1 MATTIKAMSTLDT
14 RPSTPIEVPELF
26 ARIANYLDR
35 HTLVQMIQVCRKF
48 HQVCIP
54 LLWHTV
60 YLQEPDEDDDE
71 DVPDCPWEGDK
82 GFRMGFLRHGRWIE
96 HLHLIGLMI
105 QDGDLELI
113 AENCTRLKSLD
124 LTGTNVTAETLQVL
138 IHSDPYKTDPE
149 STKKRKHGEDAGED
163 GDNEESEDDI
173 DDDLNSRM
181 AKYRRKSITE
191 TETEQEPDSQ
201 YESVGLDPSSSD
213 QGGDDENAT
222 GPIARPSH
230 GSSSSSS
237 SRAYDRIPVHRLS
250 GTTRAAKFKG
260 TPTRFPFQ
268 LEVFVL
274 NKCRQLTGNKA
285 LKVLQRLGPQ
295 LQRLSLDH
303 VVDLDDSSLIEIM
316 PHCPNLKFLS
326 LRGCDVTDRFLVQ
339 LAENTTKNAGKGAI
353 EELKLDMA
361 QVTGTGLVTLAKG
374 CKSHLTALS
383 SRDNLGMTDE
393 VLYAFIQESAIHTRE
408 SASKLKLRTCINNS
422 VLTKINL
429 SQSADITETALR
441 TLFRHAT
448 ELQEILLDG
457 TKVQDGSLIVLAEN
471 YVRRLKRLGLG
482 VPTSWAQHEQAMAS
496 TSPSSSSSSL
506 SKDALVR
513 DISATFVP
521 GGLQLLSLS
530 GCDHITNRG
539 LRALGRACV
548 GLHSLSITNCA
559 KLSLEL
565 FAGPWT
571 SYALRVLHMQDMA
584 LMADDA
590 SEAKEEENER
600 ARFPLQLEPLPP
612 QDGPLAKPAD
622 PIAWPVTKTHVQLQ
636 FEAFG
641 FGAPGSGSS
650 SSRRKK
656 TQKKKPNS
664 SDQRA
669 VLRAFYGVLGRCRN
683 LEDLDMCNMG
693 FRIRVRD
700 GLDLVLPA
708 LQQNLTEW
716 HLTCHW
722 PQMVLPDAELAWFGK
737 HFGSGL
743 DFYQQGGDQGQG
755 TQVSKL
761 KMLSVSDLALEG
773 GDADVYEWF
782 MEQLPGFNME
792 YHN

>member
-1 MATTIKAMSTLDT
+1 MATKIKAMSTLDT

-26 ARIANYLDR
+26 ARIADHLDR

-60 YLQEPDEDDDE
+60 HLQEPDEDDEE

-96 HLHLIGLMI
+96 HLHLVGLLI

-149 STKKRKHGEDAGED
+149 SAKKRKRGEDTGGD

-181 AKYRRKSITE
+181 DKYRRKSITE

-213 QGGDDENAT
+213 QGGDDENAS
-222 GPIARPSH
+222 GPVVRP
-230 GSSSSSS
+230 SSSS

-260 TPTRFPFQ
+260 TSTRFPFQ
-268 LEVFVL
+268 LEIFVL
-274 NKCRQLTGNKA
+274 NKCSQLTGNKA
-285 LKVLQRLGPQ
+285 LRVLQRLGPQ

-303 VVDLDDSSLIEIM
+303 VVDLDDQSLIEMM

-339 LAENTTKNAGKGAI
+339 LAENTTDNTGKGAI

-361 QVTGTGLVTLAKG
+361 QITGTGLVTLAKG
-374 CKSHLTALS
+374 CKSHLAALS

-393 VLYAFIQESAIHTRE
+393 VLYAFIQESNVHTRE
-408 SASKLKLRTCINNS
+408 SATKLKLRTFMNNS

-429 SQSADITETALR
+429 SQSADITDTALQA
-441 TLFRHAT
+441 LFRHAT

-457 TKVQDGSLIVLAEN
+457 TKVQDESLIVLAEN
-471 YVRRLKRLGLG
+471 YVHRLKRLGLG
-482 VPTSWAQHEQAMAS
+482 VPTSWAQHEQAMVL
-496 TSPSSSSSSL
+496 SSSLSSSSL

-513 DISATFVP
+513 DISAHFVP
-521 GGLQLLSLS
+521 GGLHLLSLS

-548 GLHSLSITNCA
+548 GLRSLSISNCPN
-559 KLSLEL
+559 LSLEL
-565 FAGPWT
+565 FSGPWT
-571 SYALRVLHMQDMA
+571 SYALRVLHMQDMV
-584 LMADDA
+584 LTADGA
-590 SEAKEEENER
+590 EAKEEEKER
-600 ARFPLQLEPLPP
+600 ARFPLQLEPLP
-612 QDGPLAKPAD
+612 QEDGGAKPAD
-622 PIAWPVTKTHVQLQ
+622 LIAWPVTKTHGELQ

-641 FGAPGSGSS
+641 FAPSGSGSS
-650 SSRRKK
+650 SSSRRRA
-656 TQKKKPNS
+656 QKKKPNS

-669 VLRAFYGVLGRCRN
+669 VLRAFYTVLGRCRN
-683 LEDLDMCNMG
+683 LELLDMCNMG

-708 LQQNLTEW
+708 LQQNLKEW
-716 HLTCHW
+716 HLACHR
-722 PQMVLPDAELAWFGK
+722 PQMVLPAAELAWIGK
-737 HFGSGL
+737 HFGSGA
-743 DFYQQGGDQGQG
+743 DFFQGDQGQG
-755 TQVSKL
+755 TPVSKL
-761 KMLSVSDLALEG
+761 KMFSISDLALEG
-773 GDADVYEWF
+773 SGADVYEWF
-782 MEQLPGFNME
+782 MEQLEGFNLE

>member
-1 MATTIKAMSTLDT
+1 MASKIKAMSTLDT

-26 ARIANYLDR
+26 ARIADHLDR

-96 HLHLIGLMI
+96 HLHLIGILI

-113 AENCTRLKSLD
+113 AENCSRLKSLD

-138 IHSDPYKTDPE
+138 IHSDPYKTDAE
-149 STKKRKHGEDAGED
+149 SAKKRKRGEDTGDD
-163 GDNEESEDDI
+163 GDNEESEDD
-173 DDDLNSRM
+173 DDLNCRM
-181 AKYRRKSITE
+181 DKYRRKSITE

-213 QGGDDENAT
+213 QGGDDENAA
-222 GPIARPSH
+222 GPVVRP
-230 GSSSSSS
+230 SSS
-237 SRAYDRIPVHRLS
+237 SRVYDRIPVHRLS

-260 TPTRFPFQ
+260 TSTRFPFQ

-285 LKVLQRLGPQ
+285 LKVLQRMGPQ

-303 VVDLDDSSLIEIM
+303 VVDLDDQSLIEMM

-339 LAENTTKNAGKGAI
+339 LAENTTTNAGKGAI

-374 CKSHLTALS
+374 CKSHLAALS

-408 SASKLKLRTCINNS
+408 SATKLKLRTCINNS

-429 SQSADITETALR
+429 SQSADITDAALQA
-441 TLFRHAT
+441 LFRHAT

-457 TKVQDGSLIVLAEN
+457 TKVQDESLIVLAEN
-471 YVRRLKRLGLG
+471 YIRRLKRLGLG
-482 VPTSWAQHEQAMAS
+482 VPTSWAKHEQAMVS
-496 TSPSSSSSSL
+496 SSPSSSSSI
-506 SKDALVR
+506 SKDAAVR

-521 GGLQLLSLS
+521 GGLHLLSLS

-539 LRALGRACV
+539 LRAIGRACV
-548 GLHSLSITNCA
+548 GLRSLSITNCPN
-559 KLSLEL
+559 LSLEL
-565 FAGPWT
+565 FSGPWT
-571 SYALRVLHMQDMA
+571 SYALRALHMQDMA
-584 LMADDA
+584 LMADA
-590 SEAKEEENER
+590 SEAKEEEKER
-600 ARFPLQLEPLPP
+600 AQFPLHLEPLPT
-612 QDGPLAKPAD
+612 QDGPRAKPAD
-622 PIAWPVTKTHVQLQ
+622 PITWPITKTHVQLQ
-636 FEAFG
+636 FDAFG
-641 FGAPGSGSS
+641 FGAPSGSS
-650 SSRRKK
+650 SRRRA
-656 TQKKKPNS
+656 QKKKLNS

-669 VLRAFYGVLGRCRN
+669 VLRAFQASWVGATTWKYSTC
-683 LEDLDMCNMG
+683 
-693 FRIRVRD
+693 
-700 GLDLVLPA
+700 A
-708 LQQNLTEW
+708 TWQNLKEW
-716 HLTCHW
+716 HLTCHR

-737 HFGSGL
+737 HFGSGA
-743 DFYQQGGDQGQG
+743 DFNQGDQGQG
-755 TQVSKL
+755 TNSKL
-761 KMLSVSDLALEG
+761 KLFSISDLALEG
-773 GDADVYEWF
+773 SGSDVYEWF
-782 MEQLPGFNME
+782 MDQLPGFNME

>member
-1 MATTIKAMSTLDT
+1 MATKIKAMSTLDT

-26 ARIANYLDR
+26 ARIADHLDR

-60 YLQEPDEDDDE
+60 YLQEPDEDDEE

-96 HLHLIGLMI
+96 HLHLIGILI

-113 AENCTRLKSLD
+113 AENCSRLKSLD

-149 STKKRKHGEDAGED
+149 SAKKRKRGEDRGDD
-163 GDNEESEDDI
+163 GDNEESEDD
-173 DDDLNSRM
+173 DDLNSRM
-181 AKYRRKSITE
+181 DKYRRKSITE

-213 QGGDDENAT
+213 QGGDDENAA
-222 GPIARPSH
+222 GPVVRP
-230 GSSSSSS
+230 SSS
-237 SRAYDRIPVHRLS
+237 SRVYDRIPVHRLS

-274 NKCRQLTGNKA
+274 NKCRQLAGNKA

-303 VVDLDDSSLIEIM
+303 VVDLDDQSLIEMM

-339 LAENTTKNAGKGAI
+339 LAENTTTNAGKGAI

-374 CKSHLTALS
+374 CKSHLAALS

-408 SASKLKLRTCINNS
+408 SATKLKLRTCINNS

-429 SQSADITETALR
+429 SQSADITDTALQA
-441 TLFRHAT
+441 LFRHAT

-457 TKVQDGSLIVLAEN
+457 TKVQDESLIVLAEN
-471 YVRRLKRLGLG
+471 YIRRLKRLGLG
-482 VPTSWAQHEQAMAS
+482 VPTSWAKHEQAIA
-496 TSPSSSSSSL
+496 SSSSTSSL
-506 SKDALVR
+506 SKDAIVR

-521 GGLQLLSLS
+521 GGLHLLSLS

-539 LRALGRACV
+539 LRAIGRACV
-548 GLHSLSITNCA
+548 GLRSLSITNCPN
-559 KLSLEL
+559 LSLEL
-565 FAGPWT
+565 FSGPWT

-584 LMADDA
+584 LIADA
-590 SEAKEEENER
+590 SEAKEEEKER
-600 ARFPLQLEPLPP
+600 AQFPLQLEPLPT
-612 QDGPLAKPAD
+612 QDGPRAKPAD
-622 PIAWPVTKTHVQLQ
+622 PITWPITKTHVQLQ
-636 FEAFG
+636 FDAFG
-641 FGAPGSGSS
+641 FGAPSGSS
-650 SSRRKK
+650 SRRRA
-656 TQKKKPNS
+656 QKKKPNS

-669 VLRAFYGVLGRCRN
+669 VLRAFYGVLGRCHN
-683 LEDLDMCNMG
+683 LEILDMCNMG

-708 LQQNLTEW
+708 LQQNLKEW
-716 HLTCHW
+716 HLTCHRS
-722 PQMVLPDAELAWFGK
+722 QMVLPDAELAWFGK
-737 HFGSGL
+737 HFGSGA
-743 DFYQQGGDQGQG
+743 DFYQGDQGQG
-755 TQVSKL
+755 TPSKL
-761 KMLSVSDLALEG
+761 QLFSISDLALEG
-773 GDADVYEWF
+773 GDSDIYEWF
-782 MEQLPGFNME
+782 MEQVPGFNME